1 MSREGQERQIDAL
14 IERATKALAKD
25 NIFEA
30 ERLTAQALG
39 MARENREF
47 ERLAR
52 CVPPLRQARGKR
64 LRRALDVGKI
74 KIIDSPPTNNR
85 KRKPGCYLVQPP
97 QVGADARELRLR
109 ALEGK
114 VAVAVVCREPD
125 TMIGLCPIVAISP
138 GATIRTKID
147 PPQDRERP
155 DMEWFVEA
163 LEVLGDWAIETIDPA
178 LEIQRRVETIL
189 ARLDAIPEHDGLLQC
204 LEHACREAQRAQDNG
219 DTRSPLPSSTP
230 SQTKVKS

>member
-1 MSREGQERQIDAL
+1 MSREGQQQQIDAL
-14 IERATKALAKD
+14 IKKATKALAKD

-30 ERLTAQALG
+30 ERLAAQALG
-39 MARENREF
+39 MARVGRDF

-74 KIIDSPPTNNR
+74 KIIDSTPTR
-85 KRKPGCYLVQPP
+85 KLKPGCYLVQPP
-97 QVGADARELRLR
+97 RVGADARDLRLR

-114 VAVAVVCREPD
+114 VAVAVAVVCREPD

-138 GATIRTKID
+138 GATIRTKVD
-147 PPQDRERP
+147 PPQDPERP

-163 LEVLGDWAIETIDPA
+163 LEALGDWAIETIDPA
-178 LEIQRRVETIL
+178 LEIHRRVETIL

-204 LEHACREAQRAQDNG
+204 LEHACHEAQRAADNG
-219 DTRSPLPSSTP
+219 DTRSPLPP
-230 SQTKVKS
+230 GERSQTKVKP

>member
-1 MSREGQERQIDAL
+1 MSREGQQQQIDAL
-14 IERATKALAKD
+14 IKKATKALTRD

-30 ERLTAQALG
+30 ERLAAQALG
-39 MARENREF
+39 MARVGRDF

-74 KIIDSPPTNNR
+74 KIIDSTPTR
-85 KRKPGCYLVQPP
+85 KLKPGCYLVQPP
-97 QVGADARELRLR
+97 RVGADARDLRLR

-114 VAVAVVCREPD
+114 VAVAIAVVCREPD

-138 GATIRTKID
+138 GATIRTKVD
-147 PPQDRERP
+147 PPQDPERP

-163 LEVLGDWAIETIDPA
+163 LEALGDWAIETIDPA
-178 LEIQRRVETIL
+178 LEIHRRVETIL

-204 LEHACREAQRAQDNG
+204 LEHACHEAQRAADNG
-219 DTRSPLPSSTP
+219 DTRSPLPP
-230 SQTKVKS
+230 GERSQTKVKP

>member
-1 MSREGQERQIDAL
+1 MSREGQEQQIDAL
-14 IERATKALAKD
+14 IERAAKALAKD

-30 ERLTAQALG
+30 ERLAAQALG
-39 MARENREF
+39 MARGDRDF

-52 CVPPLRQARGKR
+52 CVPPLRQARGER

-74 KIIDSPPTNNR
+74 KIIDSPPTR
-85 KRKPGCYLVQPP
+85 KLKPGCYLVQPP
-97 QVGADARELRLR
+97 QVGADARELRLS

-114 VAVAVVCREPD
+114 VAVAVVCREPS

-147 PPQDRERP
+147 SPQDPEHP

-163 LEVLGDWAIETIDPA
+163 LEALGDWAIETIDPA

-189 ARLDAIPEHDGLLQC
+189 VRLDAIPEHDGLLQC
-204 LEHACREAQRAQDNG
+204 LEHSCHEAQRALDNG
-219 DTRSPLPSSTP
+219 DARSQLPP
-230 SQTKVKS
+230 SPRSKTKVES

>member
-1 MSREGQERQIDAL
+1 MSREGQEQQIDAL
-14 IERATKALAKD
+14 IEKATKALAKD

-30 ERLTAQALG
+30 ERLAAQALG
-39 MARENREF
+39 MARVDRDF

-74 KIIDSPPTNNR
+74 KIIDSPPANDR
-85 KRKPGCYLVQPP
+85 KLKAGCYLVQPP
-97 QVGADARELRLR
+97 QVGAAARELRLS
-109 ALEGK
+109 ALDGK
-114 VAVAVVCREPD
+114 VAVAVVCREPF

-147 PPQDRERP
+147 PPQDPERP
-155 DMEWFVEA
+155 DMDWFVAA
-163 LEVLGDWAIETIDPA
+163 LQALGDWAIETIDPA

-204 LEHACREAQRAQDNG
+204 LEHAFREAQRAADNG
-219 DTRSPLPSSTP
+219 DTRSPLPP
-230 SQTKVKS
+230 GERSQTKAKP